1 MFDDELEFYRSLS
14 NDELFEK
21 ARMGDYKAITTLLER
36 IMEES

>member
-1 MFDDELEFYRSLS
+1 MFDDEIIYYRSLS

-36 IMEES
+36 IMELT